1 MVDKLRIV
9 RLENIKLPIG
19 TPVDFEGQEIGRV
32 IRSDRDREDIC
43 EIAINSDVAL
53 QAFRSGKISYS
64 LEVVRV

>member
-1 MVDKLRIV
+1 MDKLRIV

-32 IRSDRDREDIC
+32 IRSEEDIC

>member
-1 MVDKLRIV
+1 MDKLRIV
-9 RLENIKLPIG
+9 GLKNIKLPIG

-32 IRSDRDREDIC
+32 IRSDREDIC
-43 EIAINSDVAL
+43 EIAINSDVAS

>member
-19 TPVDFEGQEIGRV
+19 TPVDFEGQEIGV
-32 IRSDRDREDIC
+32 IRSDREDIC

>member
-1 MVDKLRIV
+1 MDKLRIV

-32 IRSDRDREDIC
+32 IRSDREDIC
-43 EIAINSDVAL
+43 EIAINSDVVL

>member
-1 MVDKLRIV
+1 MDKLRIV

-32 IRSDRDREDIC
+32 IRSDREDVC
-43 EIAINSDVAL
+43 EIAINSDVAS

>member
-1 MVDKLRIV
+1 MDKLRIV

-19 TPVDFEGQEIGRV
+19 TPVDFDGQEIGRV
-32 IRSDRDREDIC
+32 IRSDKEGIC

>member
-1 MVDKLRIV
+1 MDKLRIV
-9 RLENIKLPIG
+9 RLENIKPPIG

-32 IRSDRDREDIC
+32 IRSDREDIC
-43 EIAINSDVAL
+43 EIAINSDVAS

>member
-1 MVDKLRIV
+1 MDKLRIV
-9 RLENIKLPIG
+9 KLENIKLPIG
-19 TPVDFEGQEIGRV
+19 TSVDFEGQEIGRV
-32 IRSDRDREDIC
+32 IRSDREDIC

>member
-32 IRSDRDREDIC
+32 IRSDREDIC
-43 EIAINSDVAL
+43 EIAINSDIAL